1 MVNTASF
8 WAKSFMQEFRE
19 VCDGQKVSTR
29 KLPALPVDE
38 VLEAYKKARN
48 RLIISDYDGTLTT
61 LQSLPQLA
69 GPPQFVTNFLDSLC
83 RDDKNRLFIISG
95 R

>member
-1 MVNTASF
+1 MTRCAVIL
-8 WAKSFMQEFRE
+8 
-19 VCDGQKVSTR
+19 GQI
-29 KLPALPVDE
+29 
-38 VLEAYKKARN
+38 LEAYKRAKN

-69 GPPQFVTNFLDSLC
+69 GPPAVVTNFLDSLC

-95 R
+95 RYVVIIIIIIIAINIIRGNMVL

>member
-1 MVNTASF
+1 SLVLS
-8 WAKSFMQEFRE
+8 RR
-19 VCDGQKVSTR
+19 TR
-29 KLPALPVDE
+29 QRGPGVGMCGGGIKQ
-38 VLEAYKKARN
+38 VLEAYKKAKN

-69 GPPQFVTNFLDSLC
+69 APPAVVTNFLDSLC